1 MGLHVG
7 VESAC
12 FLARGLDVEY
22 AHVFL
27 VGGKMGMRT
36 CFVTMGLGVEYA
48 LDFKV

>member
-1 MGLHVG
+1 MGLHVV
-7 VESAC
+7 VEGAC
-12 FLARGLDVEY
+12 FLARGLDVGC

-36 CFVTMGLGVEYA
+36 CFVAMGLGVEYA